1 MPDPVTADTIA
12 EAANSPASASV
23 DGQSA
28 SAHSISEQIKA
39 QQNKAASDALE
50 GSNSTGGGPV
60 SAWSKLRTAR
70 ARNCGPVQ

>member
-1 MPDPVTADTIA
+1 MPDPVDADAIA

-39 QQNKAASDALE
+39 LDKKAAADALD
-50 GSNSTGGGPV
+50 GTNSTGGGPV
-60 SAWSKLRTAR
+60 SGWSKLRTAR
-70 ARNCGPVQ
+70 AKNCGGPQ